1 MTDGPNGDRG
11 ARTGGEERSTA
22 AERLLRSF
30 ERDGVEYVFANF
42 GTDHT
47 PLLEAAARLREA
59 GEAAS
64 IPGFVTG
71 PHEFAAMS
79 AAHGF
84 AAATGRPQ
92 AVLVHVDVGT
102 QNLGAAMHNA
112 HRANVP
118 VYVVAGLAP
127 VTHAGEPGSRDIAVH
142 YFQDVFDQPGI
153 VREYC
158 RWVDEYRPPADP
170 AELVERGLD
179 RATGIDPGPVYLSAT
194 REALEAPIETADP
207 GGPSGRADRPHAA
220 GRPSDPGGRRT
231 RPTTPDADTVSA
243 LADAVQDAAAPLVVT
258 SRLADEPDAGERL
271 RAAVD
276 FAEAAG
282 AGVVEHAPTVLSFP
296 RDHALH
302 AGFDPS
308 AVFEH
313 ADLVVLAGVDVPWI
327 PADGGPGPDVPVI
340 QIDGD
345 PTKSAFPQ
353 WPFDP
358 DERVAADPAGTLAA
372 VAERLDP
379 ADGEAG
385 RERWSEIV
393 ADRRASA
400 DEAVDSARDEGRITP
415 AVLSAAVGEV
425 VDERTT
431 VVADGVTSTGAIL
444 EHVKLSRPG
453 SYLSKGG
460 SGLGWAGGAA
470 VGVAMARPEERVLS
484 LVGDGAYLFSHP
496 TACTWMAAEYGAP
509 ALTVIYDNRGWNAVA
524 GATRRE
530 HPEGASVAADVPESH
545 FPTELDLTA
554 PATAV
559 DSFTRTVETVDE
571 LEETLDAGVDAVEE
585 GTPAVVSVS
594 VERP

>member
-1 MTDGPNGDRG
+1 MTDDPSRGRADPSGERDRI
-11 ARTGGEERSTA
+11 TA

-30 ERDGVEYVFANF
+30 GRHDVEYVFANF

-47 PLLEAAARLREA
+47 PLLEAAARLREE
-59 GEAAS
+59 GEAAAV
-64 IPGFVTG
+64 PTFLTC

-118 VYVVAGLAP
+118 VFVVAGLAP
-127 VTHAGEPGSRDIAVH
+127 ATHAGHPGSRDIAVH

-158 RWVDEYRPPADP
+158 RWVDEYRPPGDP

-179 RATGIDPGPVYLSAT
+179 RATGIDSGPVYLSAT
-194 REALEAPIETADP
+194 REALEEQIEVAGGFDGP
-207 GGPSGRADRPHAA
+207 GPV
-220 GRPSDPGGRRT
+220 RT
-231 RPTTPDADTVSA
+231 RATAPDADTVAAVADGVRSA
-243 LADAVQDAAAPLVVT
+243 EAPLVVT
-258 SRLADEPDAGERL
+258 SRLGDEPDAGERV

-276 FAEAAG
+276 FAETAG

-302 AGFDPS
+302 VGFDPS

-327 PADGGPGPDVPVI
+327 PADGGPGADVPVL
-340 QIDGD
+340 QVDGE
-345 PTKSAFPQ
+345 PTKRAYPK
-353 WPFDP
+353 WPFVP
-358 DERVAADPAGTLAA
+358 DERVAADPARTLAA
-372 VAERLDP
+372 AAERLDP

-385 RERWSEIV
+385 RQRWSEV
-393 ADRRASA
+393 AADRRASA
-400 DEAVDSARDEGRITP
+400 EEAVEGARVEGRLTS
-415 AVLSAAVGEV
+415 AVLSAAVDEV
-425 VDERTT
+425 VDDRTT
-431 VVADGVTSTGAIL
+431 VVEDGVTSARAIL
-444 EHVKLSRPG
+444 EHVRLSRPG

-460 SGLGWAGGAA
+460 AGLGWAGGAG
-470 VGVAMARPEERVLS
+470 VGVAKARPDERVIG

-496 TACTWMAAEYGAP
+496 TVVAWMAAEHGAP
-509 ALTVIYDNRGWNAVA
+509 ALTVVYDNRGWNAVA
-524 GATRRE
+524 TSTKRE
-530 HPEGASVAADVPESH
+530 HPEGASVAAGVPESS
-545 FPTELDLTA
+545 FRTELDLTA

-559 DSFTRTVETVDE
+559 DSFTRRVEDLDD
-571 LEETLDAGVDAVEE
+571 LEESLAGGVDAVDE
-585 GTPAVVSVS
+585 GIPAVVSVAI
-594 VERP
+594 ERP

>member
-1 MTDGPNGDRG
+1 MTDEADGRRDR
-11 ARTGGEERSTA
+11 RPDGGQKVTA

-30 ERDGVEYVFANF
+30 ERYGVEYVFANF

-47 PLLEAAARLREA
+47 PLLEAAARVRAA
-59 GEAAS
+59 GEADA
-64 IPGFVTG
+64 IPRFVTC

-158 RWVDEYRPPADP
+158 RWTSEYRPPADP
-170 AELVERGLD
+170 AEFVDRGLE
-179 RATGIDPGPVYLSAT
+179 RATGIEPGPAYLSAT
-194 REALEAPIETADP
+194 REALEAPIEASDP
-207 GGPSGRADRPHAA
+207 AGRAGRTKGPDSTGRAA
-220 GRPSDPGGRRT
+220 APGGRRT
-231 RPTTPDADTVSA
+231 RPTGPDTDTVAAIADRVRSA
-243 LADAVQDAAAPLVVT
+243 EAPVVVT
-258 SRLADEPDAGERL
+258 SRLGDEPNADERV

-282 AGVVEHAPTVLSFP
+282 AGVVEHSPTVLSFP
-296 RDHALH
+296 RGHDLH

-308 AVFEH
+308 AAFEH
-313 ADLVVLAGVDVPWI
+313 ADLVLLAGVDVPWI
-327 PADGGPGPDVPVI
+327 PADGGPGPDVPVL
-340 QIDGD
+340 QVDGD
-345 PTKSAFPQ
+345 PTKRTFPQ

-358 DERVAADPAGTLAA
+358 DVRVAADPARTLAA

-379 ADGEAG
+379 ADGETG
-385 RERWSEIV
+385 RERWSALAAE
-393 ADRRASA
+393 RRASA
-400 DEAVDSARDEGRITP
+400 DERVERDRADGRLTP
-415 AVLSAAVGEV
+415 AVLSVAVDEV

-431 VVADGVTSTGAIL
+431 VVADGVTSAGAIL
-444 EHVKLSRPG
+444 EHVELTRPG

-460 SGLGWAGGAA
+460 SGLGWAGGAG
-470 VGVAMARPEERVLS
+470 VGVALARPEERVVG

-496 TACTWMAAEYGAP
+496 TACAWMAAEYDAP
-509 ALTVIYDNRGWNAVA
+509 ALTVVYDNRGWNAVA

-530 HPEGASVAADVPESH
+530 HPEGASVAADVPESR
-545 FPTELDLTA
+545 FGTDLDLTA

-559 DSFTRTVETVDE
+559 DSFTRTVEELDE
-571 LEETLDAGVDAVEE
+571 LEGALAGGVEAVDD
-585 GTPAVVSVS
+585 GLPAVVSVS